1 MHILKSVHFV
11 LLSFLFLYQYFK
23 IEIQLIYNVLVSSV
37 QSDSYMC
44 VYILFKLCSIIGYYM
59 ILSIVPCAIAPSS
72 LPILL

>member
-44 VYILFKLCSIIGYYM
+44 VYILFKLFSIISYYM

>member
-23 IEIQLIYNVLVSSV
+23 IEIQLIYNVVLVLSV

-44 VYILFKLCSIIGYYM
+44 VYILFK
-59 ILSIVPCAIAPSS
+59 
-72 LPILL
+72 